1 MDKYTYWSYLKGGK
15 FHIKCLFNYNKMS
28 WLHFNQGDIV
38 YALGNLH
45 KLGQLYKITWYWE
58 EVSGLSYQEKYRT
71 YKNLTDILQGSHPYK
86 DRTHWNQESP
96 FIGDRGEYNLR
107 HWGKNK
113 IKKNPIRF
121 EEFFDELF
129 TYDIIENPLPLLGYV
144 GKIGEEDMNQNLKNL
159 SPPVAYSPA
168 AGEKVLK
175 ELRQRVNIVPYK
187 ENLYHQAYNF
197 FTDGTSIQI
206 LQQQGEDAYVKAVHD
221 KINRVKNLFQNV
233 TSMLEYNHIPYKLF
247 NLDRDSY
254 VDVFKLHQDIP
265 RYSSDGLFTS
275 LPEKYMSKVKGWVED
290 YLCSQ

>member
-15 FHIKCLFNYNKMS
+15 FHIKCLFNYNKKS

-45 KLGQLYKITWYWE
+45 KIGHLYKITWYWE
-58 EVSGLSYQEKYRT
+58 DDSGLSYHERYRT
-71 YKNLTDILQGSHPYK
+71 YKNLTDILQGSHPHNDK
-86 DRTHWNQESP
+86 THWNQESP
-96 FIGDRGEYNLR
+96 FKGNLR
-107 HWGKNK
+107 KWGQDK
-113 IKKNPIRF
+113 IKTLPAEF
-121 EEFFDELF
+121 EKHFDELF

-144 GKIGEEDMNQNLKNL
+144 GKIWEEEMNHNIKTL
-159 SPPVAYSPA
+159 SPPVTYSDTSS
-168 AGEKVLK
+168 EKVLK

-197 FTDGTSIQI
+197 FTDGTSIRI
-206 LQQQGEDAYVKAVHD
+206 LRHEGEEAYIKAVSD
-221 KINRVKNLFQNV
+221 KINRVKKLFQNV
-233 TSMLEYNHIPYKLF
+233 CSMLEYNHIPYQLF

-254 VDVFKLHQDIP
+254 VDTFKLHQDIP

-275 LPEKYMSKVKGWVED
+275 LPEKYMSKVNGWVED